1 MTVSHGVLVVDDY
14 EPWRRYVRAEVQ
26 ENSRWRIVG
35 EASDGI
41 EAVRQAQ
48 EHRPDLIL
56 LDLGLPM
63 LNGLEA
69 ARRILANDP
78 SVRIL
83 FLTEQRSR
91 DIAEAALSIGARG
104 FMVKTDAGGKLL
116 SAMET
121 IVNGGRFLSAGLGE
135 HIVGTETRHHEA
147 GFYSDETSLLDAYV
161 RVAEAA
167 LGAGNALI
175 VLTED
180 RRHQKLRERLQARGI
195 DVDGAVREGRY
206 LAFDPEAVMS
216 EFMIDGSL
224 DEGRFRT
231 AAAALV
237 AASARAS
244 TGKDRRVV
252 ACGECAPTLW
262 REGNA
267 EAAVRLEQLWDEL
280 AVTGDIDVFCG
291 YSLDVPNLPDDS
303 YAIFQRIC
311 AKHSAIHVL

>member
-1 MTVSHGVLVVDDY
+1 VSHGVLVVDDY

-26 ENSRWRIVG
+26 ENARWRIVG

-48 EHRPDLIL
+48 AHKPDLIL

-69 ARRILANDP
+69 ARRILAHDP

-83 FLTEQRSR
+83 FLTEQCSR
-91 DIAEAALSIGARG
+91 DIAEAALGIGARG
-104 FMVKTDAGGKLL
+104 YMVKTDAGGKLL

-135 HIVGTETRHHEA
+135 HVVETETRHHEA

-175 VLTED
+175 VLSEE
-180 RRHQKLRERLQARGI
+180 RRRRELRERLQARGI
-195 DVDGAVREGRY
+195 ALDEAVREGRY
-206 LAFDPEAVMS
+206 LAFDPGAVLS
-216 EFMIDGSL
+216 GLVLDGWL
-224 DEGRFRT
+224 DEARFRT
-231 AAAALV
+231 AAAELV
-237 AASARAS
+237 ARAS

-262 REGNA
+262 REGHA

-280 AVTGDIDVFCG
+280 AAAGGIDIFCA
-291 YSLDVPNLPDDS
+291 YSLDVPHLRDDS
-303 YAIFQRIC
+303 YAVFQRIC
-311 AKHSAIHVL
+311 AEHSAIHVQ

>member
-1 MTVSHGVLVVDDY
+1 MSHGVLVVDDY
-14 EPWRRYVRAEVQ
+14 EPWRRYVRAEIQ
-26 ENSRWRIVG
+26 GNSRWRIVG

-69 ARRILANDP
+69 ARRILAHDP

-91 DIAEAALSIGARG
+91 DVAEAALSIGARG
-104 FMVKTDAGGKLL
+104 FMVKTDAGGQLL

-135 HIVGTETRHHEA
+135 HFAGTETRHHEA

-175 VLTED
+175 VLSEN
-180 RRHQKLRERLQARGI
+180 RRRQKLRERLQARGI
-195 DVDGAVREGRY
+195 PLDEAVREGRY
-206 LAFDPEAVMS
+206 LAVDPEDVLSACMV
-216 EFMIDGSL
+216 DGWP
-224 DEGRFRT
+224 DEPRFRT
-231 AAAALV
+231 AAAAIV
-237 AASARAS
+237 AGARAS
-244 TGKDRRVV
+244 IGKDRRVV

-262 REGNA
+262 RRGNA

-280 AVTGDIDVFCG
+280 AGTGDIDIFCG
-291 YSLDVPNLPDDS
+291 YSLDVPHLQDEP
-303 YAIFQRIC
+303 YAVFQRIC
-311 AKHSAIHVL
+311 AEHSAIHVL